1 MTSMDL
7 LGVGLLVLRV
17 VVGGTLFAHGAQK
30 AFGWWGGPGPRGWTG
45 VITKMG
51 FRPAPLFA
59 ALSIA
64 AELAG
69 LLLALGLLTPLVGLI
84 LIGQV
89 VVIIG
94 KAHLKNGFWNS
105 KGGIEFALSLLAG
118 VVALTLTGPGDIS
131 IDHAVGLAFDPLVSV
146 AAVVIGFVGGVGTLF
161 LQRLL
166 AQEPNPA

>member
-1 MTSMDL
+1 MAPLD
-7 LGVGLLVLRV
+7 VGLLILRV

-30 AFGWWGGPGPRGWTG
+30 AFGWWGGPGPGGWTAA
-45 VITKMG
+45 IARMG

-59 ALSIA
+59 AASIA

-69 LLLALGLLTPLVGLI
+69 ALLVVGLLTPLVGLL

-94 KAHLKNGFWNS
+94 SAHLAKGFWNRD
-105 KGGIEFALSLLAG
+105 GGYEFALSLLAAI
-118 VVALTLTGPGDIS
+118 VTLVLAGPGAVA
-131 IDHAVGLAFDPLVSV
+131 IDAALGLVIAPELRV
-146 AAVVIGFVGGVGTLF
+146 AAVVLGLAGGVATVG

-166 AQEPNPA
+166 RPAAA

>member
-1 MTSMDL
+1 MTSEL
-7 LGVGLLVLRV
+7 LDTALLILRV
-17 VVGGTLFAHGAQK
+17 IIGGTLFAHGAQK
-30 AFGWWGGPGPRGWTG
+30 AFGWWGGPGPSGWTAA
-45 VITKMG
+45 IARMG

-64 AELAG
+64 AELSG
-69 LLLALGLLTPLVGLI
+69 ILLAMGLLTPLVGLV

-118 VVALTLTGPGDIS
+118 VVAVVLAGPGNYSVD
-131 IDHAVGLAFDPLVSV
+131 ALVGFDPPPALLV
-146 AAVVIGFVGGVGTLF
+146 AAVAVGFVGGIGTLVIE
-161 LQRLL
+161 RVVNRT
-166 AQEPNPA
+166 AA